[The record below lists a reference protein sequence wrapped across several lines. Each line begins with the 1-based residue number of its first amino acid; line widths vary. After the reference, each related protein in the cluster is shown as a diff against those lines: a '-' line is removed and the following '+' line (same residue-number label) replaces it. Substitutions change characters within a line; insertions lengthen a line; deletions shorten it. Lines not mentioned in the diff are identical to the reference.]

1 MALRNAIVLSDDS
14 NSSVLCPLRAQV
26 ENGHNASVSTKL
38 ALESLFPGK
47 DLYLSESSES
57 SLSSCKTLET
67 ISDFDAS
74 RTLIPQQIS
83 HYEYGAES
91 IAPWS
96 ETNVS
101 YTLPPIDT
109 TTGAT
114 VTKQAKQATN
124 MSEYAARFRI
134 RRKPVT
140 NQKDTDDE
148 EILNDD
154 LMTPSDMERTGDA
167 TSRRANKSR
176 DLDPSY
182 DPNQED
188 EDTDEDDQFSLK
200 IPKDGRRKRAL
211 DPMYTPSK
219 DDAGEDDDDEEL
231 PRGSL
236 RKKRRTLDPAF
247 VPDEDDDDD
256 QDKFLGSLKRAKG
269 RTADK
274 RTSKRKATSDIG
286 VGNLPTPSKATPSRA
301 AKRMKTEPAPPPRVP
316 VSPALTDPRPDNSD
330 EDAVTKNP
338 WELVNAKTQPNHP
351 LVLKAMKVL
360 NKIADDRNK
369 AFFALAK
376 AHQRSRKSYP
386 DRVADN
392 TNDEAHTQGKAD
404 PSRKSNQNCD
414 AVVQHSGSAAR
425 VGDTLAIQEDE
436 ANDSV
441 PDLSLERAKR
451 WANAVNVPKGLLS
464 EVEKQL
470 FYRIA
475 MRGFEPLLP
484 KQWHYDF
491 STLPNSLFAVS
502 GEKPSPLINAIRG
515 SEFYAI
521 RSLSVL
527 FSLGGYVRDCNL
539 VHRRPEPI
547 IKRAIS
553 KYIRWAVY
561 DAGLHVSSN
570 AIPLYAIG
578 ARKRGESTVKA
589 VVKVNRRLQ
598 RLADRFRSAYGLASP
613 TKELVAPANRAK
625 AKAPNRPPLLTG
637 FVISGPV
644 VAILTLNTD
653 PSAAKGQ
660 RGTEDSH
667 FICQLNLS
675 EQGQDV
681 WNSLAVAI
689 SVMRIR
695 NTMMELAEHDLAGTN
710 PLKVQSFVMDDSD
723 DREIKLQ
730 RASGDLVKEFSSKL
744 PSLLWKPRNEERQTI
759 RVPRR
764 WTQAAKAERLINLVT
779 LQLEPFQEWP
789 QLLDPHLQALL
800 PPLVDAFLAYLVT
813 YRDQYGSRAPK
824 TEQHVLYP
832 LPRAICR
839 LLYTFCKV
847 RGVKVISRFLNNEP
861 KYLDPMLRAFID
873 WDALAADEPYGE
885 NPRQLVWE
893 ERYMMLIWLSHL
905 LLAPFDLSS
914 LSSDDIPVPFDNLGQ
929 IKPLPAHAPMVAK
942 SLLSVTLKYVNVPGK
957 EREAATLL
965 LARLILRRDMQALG
979 LLTNLTEW
987 AFAVLNP
994 GKSEELPSVYTCIGV
1009 LSFLGRLGASGQVDE
1024 FAPLIIPTF
1033 ERTLHIAQERTGVS
1047 EIISSSALARKIII
1061 KILRTVTV
1069 MALSLSEKPNSPIAA
1084 DKVSSILEESIDHL
1098 LVSLADK
1105 DTPVRF
1111 AASKALSIIALKL
1124 DPDMASEVIEAVT
1137 GSLEENILYEKP
1149 DGTIVA
1155 PFEARKMGLNLL
1167 KRNLNAVDAQRWQ
1180 GLILTLGHLLFRR
1193 APPTHQLPHVL
1204 QPLISGLDF
1213 EQRSSTGS
1221 SVGTG
1226 VRDASCFGIWAI
1238 SRKYTTQELLTL
1250 NTQTISTPSRQ
1261 DEKSILQMLATELV
1275 CAACMDPSGNIRRGA
1290 SAALQ
1295 ELIGRHPN
1303 TIAEGIPLVQV
1314 VDYHAVARRSRA
1326 MIDVAK
1332 ATAALSHH
1340 YWSPLVESLLGWR
1353 GIGSPDAESRRQA
1366 AKAIGELSIHES
1378 YKTLSVVLHRLRQK
1392 LASLPRGDVEARHG
1406 CLLSISATVDAF
1418 NAHKA
1423 TTRDSKEQSEAIL
1436 AARQVTD
1443 LWDIFSSAV
1452 GPTKEDLTLQI
1463 SRPEL
1468 TAEAS
1473 SCLLRSLS
1481 LSVTQGIEPTCFQ
1494 PSFSSL
1500 DRAHETLSLC
1510 LSRSEE
1516 VAIEASS
1523 EAVSEFFPLL
1533 SSSKQEETIQD
1544 WFAHIRATWKLPTG
1558 RGQISVLGA
1567 VFRQLE
1573 PVNSL
1578 RQSVVEALLRC
1589 TDKEELIE
1597 KRVVA
1602 VKSLT
1607 TGVLPNIAITEDI
1620 ANHIIRFLNDYTTDR
1635 RGDVGSLLRLEA
1647 IQAAKIILRYQYRPE
1662 SRSVY
1667 AQNIVGCL
1675 CRLAAEKLDKVR
1687 LQAWI
1692 CLQEFW
1698 ASAEDFPPLQKKYD
1712 HFSHVSSTEY
1722 FLQLLQLQAI
1732 DWLRLPLFQGLA
1744 TSAVAGAEGLIRS
1757 TRLALVRSL
1766 SRYSGTEE
1774 QIKARAIL
1782 KDLGV
1787 ILSDNLHDDRY
1798 AIPSM
1803 EFAAFL
1809 LDGYVSSVPEES
1821 EPSFRKLFVL
1831 VQKAHFKTTNMA
1843 RLEAATK
1850 VYVALCR
1857 LEHLRVDVLKKMV
1870 GMLLHP
1876 FPRIR
1881 SSVADY
1887 LFMETGSDLV
1897 KDEDWTKAPKQLKG
1911 QVRNLEE
1918 RIKIDQ
1924 LKVALEEIFSEY
1936 GNVVEIVA
1944 KTNLK
1949 AKGQAFIVFDDVE
1962 SATRA
1967 IEEVNGFELFDKPM
1981 VLDYAKTKSDATV
1994 LREGGTDELEVHK
2007 RRRLA
2012 EKERKQAHEALEAQK
2027 KLKRPPG
2034 PADTARPAKAVKGA
2048 GLKPTSGAAAA
2059 VIPDEYLPPNKIL
2072 FLRDLPDTA
2081 DQDSLTAIFG
2091 RFEGFQ
2097 EVRLVPGR
2105 KGIAFVEYE
2114 NESGAISA
2122 KEATANMPMGDNG
2135 KPIRVT
2141 YQRQ

>member
-1 MALRNAIVLSDDS
+1 MAVRNAIVHSDDS
-14 NSSVLCPLRAQV
+14 NSSVLCPLRARV

-38 ALESLFPGK
+38 ALESLFPDK

-57 SLSSCKTLET
+57 SLSSGKTLET
-67 ISDFDAS
+67 ISDFDAN

-96 ETNVS
+96 ETDVS

-124 MSEYAARFRI
+124 MPEYAARLRI

-140 NQKDTDDE
+140 NQKDADDE
-148 EILNDD
+148 SLSDD
-154 LMTPSDMERTGDA
+154 LMSPSDMESTGDA
-167 TSRRANKSR
+167 TSRRTNKSR

-188 EDTDEDDQFSLK
+188 EDPDEDDQFSLR
-200 IPKDGRRKRAL
+200 ISKDGRRKRAL
-211 DPMYTPSK
+211 DPTYTPSK
-219 DDAGEDDDDEEL
+219 DDVGEDDDDEEL
-231 PRGSL
+231 TGGSQ
-236 RKKRRTLDPAF
+236 RKRRRTLDPAF
-247 VPDEDDDDD
+247 VPDEYEDDD
-256 QDKFLGSLKRAKG
+256 QDKFLGSLKRAKC

-274 RTSKRKATSDIG
+274 RSSKRKATSDTG

-301 AKRMKTEPAPPPRVP
+301 AKRMKTEPTPPPSVP
-316 VSPALTDPRPDNSD
+316 VSPALADPQPDNSD

-338 WELVNAKTQPNHP
+338 WELVNAKTHPNHP

-360 NKIADDRNK
+360 NKIADDRNR

-386 DRVADN
+386 VLLADN
-392 TNDEAHTQGKAD
+392 TNDEAHTQGKVD
-404 PSRKSNQNCD
+404 PSRKRNQNCD
-414 AVVQHSGSAAR
+414 AVVRHSDSAAR

-451 WANAVNVPKGLLS
+451 WANAVNVPKGLWS

-491 STLPNSLFAVS
+491 STLPNPLFAVS
-502 GEKPSPLINAIRG
+502 GEKPSPLINAIKG
-515 SEFYAI
+515 SEFY
-521 RSLSVL
+521 
-527 FSLGGYVRDCNL
+527 
-539 VHRRPEPI
+539 
-547 IKRAIS
+547 
-553 KYIRWAVY
+553 
-561 DAGLHVSSN
+561 
-570 AIPLYAIG
+570 
-578 ARKRGESTVKA
+578 
-589 VVKVNRRLQ
+589 
-598 RLADRFRSAYGLASP
+598 
-613 TKELVAPANRAK
+613 
-625 AKAPNRPPLLTG
+625 G

-660 RGTEDSH
+660 LGTEDSH
-667 FICQLNLS
+667 FICQLDLS
-675 EQGQDV
+675 DQGQDV

-689 SVMRIR
+689 SVMHIR
-695 NTMMELAEHDLAGTN
+695 NTMMELAEHDLAGLCRYNADADVVVDQDLVAKGTN

-730 RASGDLVKEFSSKL
+730 RASGDLVKEFSAKL
-744 PSLLWKPRNEERQTI
+744 PSLLWKPRNEERQSN

-764 WTQAAKAERLINLVT
+764 WTQAAKAERLINL
-779 LQLEPFQEWP
+779 LEPFQEWP

-800 PPLVDAFLAYLVT
+800 PPLVDAFLAYLVK

-824 TEQHVLYP
+824 TEQQVLYP

-839 LLYTFCKV
+839 LLYSFCKV

-861 KYLDPMLRAFID
+861 KYLDPLLRAFID
-873 WDALAADEPYGE
+873 WDALAADESYGE

-893 ERYMMLIWLSHL
+893 ERYVMLIWLSHL

-1069 MALSLSEKPNSPIAA
+1069 MALSLSEKANSPIPA

-1105 DTPVRF
+1105 ETPVRF
-1111 AASKALSIIALKL
+1111 AASKALSIITLKL

-1155 PFEARKMGLNLL
+1155 PFEARKIGLNLL

-1238 SRKYTTQELLTL
+1238 SRKYTTQELLML

-1366 AKAIGELSIHES
+1366 AKAIGELSVHES

-1392 LASLPRGDVEARHG
+1392 LSSLPRGDVEARHG

-1436 AARQVTD
+1436 AAQQVTD

-1473 SCLLRSLS
+1473 SRLIRSLS
-1481 LSVTQGIEPTCFQ
+1481 LSVTQGNEPTCFQ
-1494 PSFSSL
+1494 PSSSSL
-1500 DRAHETLSLC
+1500 NRAHETLLLC

-1533 SSSKQEETIQD
+1533 SSPKQEETIQD

-1607 TGVLPNIAITEDI
+1607 TGVLPHIAITEDI
-1620 ANHIIRFLNDYTTDR
+1620 ANHIMRFLNDYTTDR

-1647 IQAAKIILRYQYRPE
+1647 IQAAKIILRHQSRPE

-1698 ASAEDFPPLQKKYD
+1698 ALAEDFPPLQKKYD
-1712 HFSHVSSTEY
+1712 HFSHVSSTDY

-1757 TRLALVRSL
+1757 TRLALVQSL
-1766 SRYSGTEE
+1766 SRYSGTEQ

-1809 LDGYVSSVPEES
+1809 LDGYVSSVSEES

-1843 RLEAATK
+1843 RLEASIK
-1850 VYVALCR
+1850 VYASLCR

-1911 QVRNLEE
+1911 QAETL
-1918 RIKIDQ
+1918 
-1924 LKVALEEIFSEY
+1924 
-1936 GNVVEIVA
+1936 
-1944 KTNLK
+1944 
-1949 AKGQAFIVFDDVE
+1949 
-1962 SATRA
+1962 RA
-1967 IEEVNGFELFDKPM
+1967 M
-1981 VLDYAKTKSDATV
+1981 
-1994 LREGGTDELEVHK
+1994 LRL
-2007 RRRLA
+2007 
-2012 EKERKQAHEALEAQK
+2012 
-2027 KLKRPPG
+2027 
-2034 PADTARPAKAVKGA
+2034 
-2048 GLKPTSGAAAA
+2048 
-2059 VIPDEYLPPNKIL
+2059 
-2072 FLRDLPDTA
+2072 
-2081 DQDSLTAIFG
+2081 
-2091 RFEGFQ
+2091 
-2097 EVRLVPGR
+2097 
-2105 KGIAFVEYE
+2105 
-2114 NESGAISA
+2114 
-2122 KEATANMPMGDNG
+2122 
-2135 KPIRVT
+2135 
-2141 YQRQ
+2141 